1 MTNPIGI
8 VAIATIEAAED
19 GSAKTFTLQA
29 YNGGTLSVSGYD
41 LPIVVDLATL
51 TKASEVLANLEHNKG
66 QIVGHV
72 SDVTNN
78 GKTIAMA
85 GILSYEGPSRER
97 VLASAKAQFPWKASI
112 EVRPGRV
119 DLLAAGQTTQI
130 NGQTFR
136 GPLYIAR
143 EGTLYGVAFVPRG
156 ADSTTQVLIAAS
168 AAMGAEN
175 MSFEEFAAAMGL
187 NVASL
192 TEEQKTMAM
201 LAYEGVNKPSVAAS
215 HKELQG
221 VIMPTDKWSVED
233 IRAAHSDAM
242 DTLEAK
248 IAEDED
254 NAKPDVVAAAKKEA
268 RKKLGDIKATAI
280 REKWTEDKYAA
291 ASADV
296 LATAHLKVV
305 RSGLPKGVAIHAG
318 SRDISGPVIE
328 AALCQRLKQS
338 DIESRFDD
346 QTLQTAHTLY
356 NGRLSVQQ
364 MLIQAAAANGYQ
376 AQTGERV
383 NSGNLAQIM
392 RRAFP
397 AVEAA
402 DGPSTYS
409 LSGILSNVAN
419 KELALGYMEV
429 EQSWRQIA
437 RIATVNDFKQAT
449 TYRLNDNM
457 EYELLPPSGSI
468 KHGSVSDESYTRQA
482 KTYAKMFS
490 ISRQA
495 IINDDLS
502 AFDDMR
508 TRLGRGAARK
518 LNRVFWT
525 AFLGNL
531 ATSFTSTLTNYI
543 SGSTTNLGTDGVG
556 LGLGVKAFRALK
568 STDGKVIGGE
578 PVVLLTGQSNEYAA
592 RSLFVSQNLVGGSS
606 TVPAANIYY
615 NRFTPVICPF
625 IEDSTLTG
633 YSTTAWWLFRNP
645 SDLAPMVVSFLDGQ
659 QAPTVDMADADFDQ
673 LGVSFRGYHD
683 FGCDVAEPFA
693 GIMSKGAA

>member
-1 MTNPIGI
+1 
-8 VAIATIEAAED
+8 
-19 GSAKTFTLQA
+19 
-29 YNGGTLSVSGYD
+29 
-41 LPIVVDLATL
+41 
-51 TKASEVLANLEHNKG
+51 
-66 QIVGHV
+66 
-72 SDVTNN
+72 
-78 GKTIAMA
+78 
-85 GILSYEGPSRER
+85 
-97 VLASAKAQFPWKASI
+97 
-112 EVRPGRV
+112 
-119 DLLAAGQTTQI
+119 
-130 NGQTFR
+130 
-136 GPLYIAR
+136 
-143 EGTLYGVAFVPRG
+143 
-156 ADSTTQVLIAAS
+156 
-168 AAMGAEN
+168 
-175 MSFEEFAAAMGL
+175 MSFEEFCAAMGL
-187 NVASL
+187 DAAALSDD
-192 TEEQKTMAM
+192 QKTMAM

-221 VIMPTDKWSVED
+221 VVMPTESWSVED
-233 IRAAHSDAM
+233 IRAAHSDAL

-268 RKKLGDIKATAI
+268 RKKLGEIKASAI

-305 RSGLPKGVAIHAG
+305 RAGLPKSVAIHAA
-318 SRDISGPVIE
+318 SRDVDGPVIE
-328 AALCQRLKQS
+328 AALCQRLRVANVEAQY
-338 DIESRFDD
+338 DD
-346 QTLQTAHTLY
+346 KTLQAAHTLY
-356 NGRLSVQQ
+356 KGRLSVQQ

-376 AQTGERV
+376 ASTGERIH
-383 NSGNLAQIM
+383 SGNLRKVLAY
-392 RRAFP
+392 ALP
-397 AVEAA
+397 PVEAA

-419 KELALGYMEV
+419 KELAMGYME
-429 EQSWRQIA
+429 EDQSWRSIA

-490 ISRQA
+490 ISRPA

-508 TRLGRGAARK
+508 NRLGRGAARK

-543 SGSTTNLGTDGVG
+543 SGLTTNLGTDGVG
-556 LGLGVKAFRALK
+556 LGLGVRAFRALK

-578 PVVLLTGQSNEYAA
+578 PSVLLTGQSNEYAA

-615 NRFTPVICPF
+615 KRFNPVVCPF
-625 IEDSTLTG
+625 IEDTTITG

-645 SDLAPMVVSFLDGQ
+645 AVLAPMVVSFLDGQ
-659 QAPTVDMADADFDQ
+659 ESPTVDTADADFDQ

-683 FGCDVAEPFA
+683 FGCDVAEPCA